1 MTMSQN
7 KKDLINNTKKKN
19 QIVFLFL
26 KRNNIKK

>member
-19 QIVFLFL
+19 QIVILFL